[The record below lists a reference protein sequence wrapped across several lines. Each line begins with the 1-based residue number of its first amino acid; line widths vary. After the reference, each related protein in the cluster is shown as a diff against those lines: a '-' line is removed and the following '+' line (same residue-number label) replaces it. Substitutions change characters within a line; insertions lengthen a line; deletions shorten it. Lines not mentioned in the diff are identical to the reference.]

1 MKKIIPKFFN
11 ESTMKLIYKQ
21 IALLFFL
28 GIIALSGC
36 TRKVPMIG
44 NIELVGET
52 LKVEAESYMTSD
64 GAIDLV
70 VTPSRDSVV
79 STNSR
84 GWLAYDLEVE
94 HAGRYQIIVNAFN
107 RTEEVKSM
115 WIEDHYGNKDDRTYN
130 ITGKIAIPPSTQ
142 SFGNYSKDGSPLN
155 SGKHKLKIH
164 FDEGLKI
171 DNIVFKLIKHHDI
184 TPLTLEQKTEG
195 NEWVVAWSDEF
206 DGSSIDTLK
215 WTYDIGDW
223 GWGNNEHQYYTKNR
237 SENARIEDGNLII
250 EARKNDMGKK
260 WTSARLTTRGKVSFV
275 HGKIEFRAIVP
286 HEKGN
291 WAAGWTLGDSY
302 VDELSW
308 PYCGE
313 IDILESVGFEM
324 DDSTGTGIA
333 HASAHCGA
341 YYFKIGNQPT
351 GVLEVNNM
359 NSDYHIYGVEW
370 TSNYVKTYVDGK
382 LYFTYDDNSTELS
395 WPFNDPQNLILNLA
409 MGGGWGGA
417 QGTDE
422 SVTSTKMVVDY
433 VRVYERK

>member
-1 MKKIIPKFFN
+1 MR
-11 ESTMKLIYKQ
+11 LIYKQ
-21 IALLFFL
+21 IALLIFL
-28 GIIALSGC
+28 GIIGLSSC
-36 TRKVPMIG
+36 TRQEPGVG
-44 NIELVGET
+44 NTELVGET
-52 LKVEAESYMTSD
+52 LKVEAESYMTSE

-70 VTPSRDSVV
+70 VTPVKDSVI

-94 HAGRYQIIVNAFN
+94 HAGRYQVIVTVFN
-107 RTEEVKSM
+107 RSKENKNI
-115 WIEDHYGNKDDRTYN
+115 WIEDHYDNKDDRTYN
-130 ITGKIAIPPSTQ
+130 ITGEITIPPSRE
-142 SFGNYSKDGSPLN
+142 SFNNYSKDGSPLN
-155 SGKHKLKIH
+155 KGMHKIKLH

-171 DNIVFKLIKHHDI
+171 DKIEFKLMKHHDI
-184 TPLTLEQKTEG
+184 TPLTFKQNTTG
-195 NEWVVAWSDEF
+195 TEWVIAWSDEF
-206 DGSSIDTLK
+206 DGPSIDTLK
-215 WTYDIGDW
+215 WTYDVGDW
-223 GWGNNEHQYYTKNR
+223 GWGNNEHQYYTSNR

-250 EARKNDMGKK
+250 EARKNDMGNR

-291 WAAGWTLGDSY
+291 WAAGWTLGDNY

-324 DDSTGTGIA
+324 NDTTGTGIA

-351 GVLEVNNM
+351 GIMEVSKM
-359 NSDYHIYGVEW
+359 NSDYHIYAVEW
-370 TSNYVKTYVDGK
+370 TTDFVKAYVDGVH
-382 LYFTYDDNSTELS
+382 YFTYDDNSTELS

-422 SVTSTKMVVDY
+422 SVTSTKMIVDY